1 MIRVVIFEDNEGFR
15 NIVSKV
21 IRDAPGIKLVG
32 VFPDAN
38 EVIAR
43 MRTHKPDVV
52 LMDIQ
57 MPGRSGIEALKL
69 IKADFPDIKVLIHTV
84 FEDNHKIFSAV
95 CAGASGYLLKS
106 GNADELIQAIHNVH
120 SGGSTLSPTIA
131 TKVLNMFQNSFVK
144 QQVNYTELSSRETEI
159 LQCMVKGMSYKMI
172 ASACNLSFHT
182 VHWYLKN
189 IYEKLHVNSAPEAVA
204 KAIEQRLV

>member
-15 NIVSKV
+15 NILSKV

-32 VFPDAN
+32 LFPDAN

-57 MPGRSGIEALKL
+57 MPGRSGIEAMKL
-69 IKADFPDIKVLIHTV
+69 IKADFPDKKVLIHTV

-144 QQVNYTELSSRETEI
+144 QQVNYTELSSREIEI

-172 ASACNLSFHT
+172 ADVCKISSHT
-182 VHWYLKN
+182 VHWHLKN